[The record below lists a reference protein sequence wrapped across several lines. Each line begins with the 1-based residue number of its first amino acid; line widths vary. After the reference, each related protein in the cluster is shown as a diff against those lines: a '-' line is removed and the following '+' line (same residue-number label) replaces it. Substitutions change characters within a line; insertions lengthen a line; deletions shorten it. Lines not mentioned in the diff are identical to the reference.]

1 MDYEKTKK
9 KIKLFKLLEKL
20 KKRDLFR
27 ELYNLNIINSE
38 INKTDSLINKIDS
51 LINEN
56 NSDKEEEVT
65 LAGFFK
71 DKSKLLNVLNNQKII
86 AKNKKD
92 FLLEQKKIS
101 NSKYSKKLFE
111 KNKIKNEINNKIS
124 IFENFKELKMQHL
137 NRNRKNR

>member
-9 KIKLFKLLEKL
+9 KIRLFKLLEKL
-20 KKRDLFR
+20 KKRDLFK
-27 ELYNLNIINSE
+27 ELHNLNLINSE

-56 NSDKEEEVT
+56 KSDKKENII
-65 LAGFFK
+65 LAGSFK

-92 FLLEQKKIS
+92 YLFEQKKIS
-101 NSKYSKKLFE
+101 NYKYSKKLLE
-111 KNKIKNEINNKIS
+111 KNKIKDELNNKIS
-124 IFENFKELKMQHL
+124 IFENLKELKMQQL

>member
-38 INKTDSLINKIDS
+38 INKSDSLINKIDS

-101 NSKYSKKLFE
+101 NSKYSKC
-111 KNKIKNEINNKIS
+111 INCLPTCVHCNLDNSLPI
-124 IFENFKELKMQHL
+124 L
-137 NRNRKNR
+137 